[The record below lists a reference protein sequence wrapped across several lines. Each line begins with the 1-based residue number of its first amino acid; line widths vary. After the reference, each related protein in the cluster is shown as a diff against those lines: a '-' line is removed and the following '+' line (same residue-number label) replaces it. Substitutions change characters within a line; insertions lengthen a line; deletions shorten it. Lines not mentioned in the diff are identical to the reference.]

1 MARAFADRTIA
12 SMGRSQPGSA
22 TLHVTHHGFARSA
35 LGRDHIT
42 RCWRAAIVVAMLIIV
57 GTANSA
63 DVPPMLSSEQM
74 NASEIELA
82 LQKLNVLGRVLYI
95 AAHPD
100 DENTNLMALW
110 SNGSLYDAAYLSIT
124 RGDGGQNLIGPELR
138 EGLGVIRT
146 EELLAA
152 RRIDHANQF
161 FSRAIDFGFSKTA
174 EEALRFW
181 NHEKILSDVVWVV
194 RKFRPDV
201 MVARFSPEDQLT
213 HGHHTASAAP
223 AVEAFPAAGYPNRFP
238 GQLAFVKPWQPTR
251 LVWNTSP
258 FFFSNRNLPFDPT
271 GLTVFEAGGYN
282 ALLGKAYTEI
292 AATSLSMHKSQGVG
306 SPPRR
311 GARKEYFKLLEGQP
325 MTSSLFEGID
335 TTWSRVANSESTA
348 TQIRQIISEFHPA
361 DPAASVPELL
371 QLRQAMSGIK
381 DHSWVPEKKAEL
393 DGIIA
398 ACLGLHVEASTTNEA
413 VTPGQTATIKLEAI
427 NRCNIPVILKE
438 SRFPLSGD
446 LMKIDAALPSNE
458 LVARDLSCK
467 IPENTPYSQPYW
479 LRTPG
484 TLGAFAV
491 DDQTLVGLPE
501 NPPDLPVEIVLQVN
515 GQELRYVEDTKY
527 RMVDPVAGE
536 LRRPLV
542 IEPPVFVKVANTV
555 LVFVTSQPK
564 SVPVHITAAT
574 GPVKGELKLAV
585 PQGWG
590 VYPAS
595 LPVDLKAADAETVAT
610 FTVKPPDQNSEGTL
624 RAIVS
629 IDGRDYSFERVRI
642 SYPHIGVHTLMP
654 PAEARLVRADI
665 REKGDRIGYIPGAGD
680 DVPESLQQIGYSVK
694 ILSESDITAKNLA
707 QFSAVVLG
715 IRAYN
720 TQERIGNW
728 LPELFAYV
736 KAGGVAVAQYNTLAD
751 LKTEQLGP
759 YPLEISRDRVTD
771 ENAEVRILAP
781 DHPLMTTPNK
791 ITSKDFE
798 GWVQERGL
806 YFPKKWDS
814 AWTQILSCNDPK
826 EKPLDGGLLV
836 AKFGKGFFVY
846 TSYSWFR
853 QLPAGVPG
861 AYRLF
866 ANMLSL
872 GK

>member
-1 MARAFADRTIA
+1 MFA
-12 SMGRSQPGSA
+12 
-22 TLHVTHHGFARSA
+22 V
-35 LGRDHIT
+35 
-42 RCWRAAIVVAMLIIV
+42 RCVA
-57 GTANSA
+57 
-63 DVPPMLSSEQM
+63 
-74 NASEIELA
+74 NASDAPPLLSHEQSNAGEIQLA

-110 SNGSLYDAAYLSIT
+110 SNGSLYETAYLSIT

-138 EGLGVIRT
+138 ERLGVIRT

-152 RRIDHANQF
+152 RRVDHGKQF

-174 EEALRFW
+174 EETMRIW
-181 NHEKILSDVVWVV
+181 DHDKILSDVVWVV

-201 MVARFSPEDQLT
+201 IVTRFSPEDQLT
-213 HGHHTASAAP
+213 HGHHTASAILAR
-223 AVEAFPAAGYPNRFP
+223 EAFSAAGDPNRFP
-238 GQLAFVKPWQPTR
+238 EQLAFVKPWRPTR

-271 GLTVFEAGGYN
+271 GLTVLEAGGYN
-282 ALLGKAYTEI
+282 SLLGKAYTEI
-292 AATSLSMHKSQGVG
+292 AAASLSMHKSQGVG

-325 MTSSLFEGID
+325 MTNSLFEGID
-335 TTWSRVANSESTA
+335 TNWSRVANSESIA
-348 TQIRQIISEFHPA
+348 TQIRQIISQFLPA

-371 QLRQAMSGIK
+371 KLRQAMNGIK
-381 DHSWVPEKKAEL
+381 DESWVPEKKAEL

-398 ACLGLHVEASTTNEA
+398 ACLGLHVEASTTNGA

-427 NRCNIPVILKE
+427 NRCNIPVTLQEI
-438 SRFPLSGD
+438 RFPLSGD
-446 LMKIDAALPSNE
+446 SMKIDAALPSNE
-458 LVARDLSCK
+458 LVTRDLSCK

-479 LRTPG
+479 LRKSG

-501 NPPDLPVEIVLQVN
+501 NPPDLPVEIVLQIN
-515 GQELRYVEDTKY
+515 GQELRYIVDTKY

-542 IEPPVFVKVANTV
+542 IEPPVFAKVVNSV
-555 LVFVTSQPK
+555 LVFATNQPK
-564 SVPVHITAAT
+564 SVGVHVTAAT

-595 LPVDLKAADAETVAT
+595 IPIDLKAADAETVAT
-610 FTVKPPDQNSEGTL
+610 FTVKPPEQNSEGTL
-624 RAIVS
+624 RAVVS
-629 IDGRDYSFERVRI
+629 IDGRDYSLGRVRI

-665 REKGDRIGYIPGAGD
+665 REKGERIGYIPGAGD

-694 ILSESDITAKNLA
+694 ILSESDITAENLK

-715 IRAYN
+715 VRAYN
-720 TQERIGNW
+720 TQERIANW

-736 KAGGVAVAQYNTLAD
+736 KAGGVAVAQYNTLAE
-751 LKTEQLGP
+751 LKTDQLGP
-759 YPLEISRDRVTD
+759 YPLGISRDRVTD

-806 YFPKKWDS
+806 YFPKKWDP
-814 AWTQILSCNDPK
+814 AWTAILSSNDSK

-836 AKFGKGFFVY
+836 AKSGKGFFIY

-861 AYRLF
+861 AYRLV

>member
-1 MARAFADRTIA
+1 MFA
-12 SMGRSQPGSA
+12 
-22 TLHVTHHGFARSA
+22 V
-35 LGRDHIT
+35 
-42 RCWRAAIVVAMLIIV
+42 RCVA
-57 GTANSA
+57 
-63 DVPPMLSSEQM
+63 
-74 NASEIELA
+74 NASDAPPLLSHEQSNAGEIQLA

-110 SNGSLYDAAYLSIT
+110 SNGSLYETAYLSIT

-138 EGLGVIRT
+138 ERLGVIRT

-152 RRIDHANQF
+152 RRVDHGKQF

-174 EEALRFW
+174 EETMRIW
-181 NHEKILSDVVWVV
+181 DHDKILSDVVWVV

-201 MVARFSPEDQLT
+201 IVTRFSPEDQLT
-213 HGHHTASAAP
+213 HGHHTASAILAR
-223 AVEAFPAAGYPNRFP
+223 EAFSAAGDPNRFSE
-238 GQLAFVKPWQPTR
+238 QLAFVKPWRPTR

-271 GLTVFEAGGYN
+271 GLTVLEAGGYN
-282 ALLGKAYTEI
+282 SLLGKAYTEI
-292 AATSLSMHKSQGVG
+292 AAASLSMHKSQGVG

-325 MTSSLFEGID
+325 MTNSLFEGID
-335 TTWSRVANSESTA
+335 ANWSRVANSESIA
-348 TQIRQIISEFHPA
+348 TQIRQIISQFLPA

-371 QLRQAMSGIK
+371 KLRQAMNGIK
-381 DHSWVPEKKAEL
+381 DESWVPEKKAEL

-398 ACLGLHVEASTTNEA
+398 ACLGLHVEASTTNGA

-427 NRCNIPVILKE
+427 NRCNIPVTLQEI
-438 SRFPLSGD
+438 RFPLSGD
-446 LMKIDAALPSNE
+446 SMKIDAALPSNE
-458 LVARDLSCK
+458 LVTRDLSCK

-479 LRTPG
+479 LRKSG

-501 NPPDLPVEIVLQVN
+501 NPPDLPVEIVLQIN
-515 GQELRYVEDTKY
+515 GQELRYIVDTKY

-542 IEPPVFVKVANTV
+542 IEPPVFAKVVNSV
-555 LVFVTSQPK
+555 LVFATNQPK
-564 SVPVHITAAT
+564 SVGVHVTAAT

-595 LPVDLKAADAETVAT
+595 IPIDLKAADAETVAT
-610 FTVKPPDQNSEGTL
+610 FTVKPPEQNSEGTL
-624 RAIVS
+624 RAVVS
-629 IDGRDYSFERVRI
+629 IDGRDYSLGRVRI

-665 REKGDRIGYIPGAGD
+665 REKGERIGYIPGAGD

-694 ILSESDITAKNLA
+694 ILSESDITAENLK

-715 IRAYN
+715 VRAYN
-720 TQERIGNW
+720 TQERIANW

-736 KAGGVAVAQYNTLAD
+736 KAGGVAVAQYNTLAE
-751 LKTEQLGP
+751 LKTDQLGP
-759 YPLEISRDRVTD
+759 YPLGISRDRVTD

-806 YFPKKWDS
+806 YFPKKWDP
-814 AWTQILSCNDPK
+814 AWTAILSSNDSK

-836 AKFGKGFFVY
+836 AKSGKGFFIY

-861 AYRLF
+861 AYRLV

>member
-1 MARAFADRTIA
+1 MFA
-12 SMGRSQPGSA
+12 
-22 TLHVTHHGFARSA
+22 V
-35 LGRDHIT
+35 
-42 RCWRAAIVVAMLIIV
+42 RCVA
-57 GTANSA
+57 
-63 DVPPMLSSEQM
+63 
-74 NASEIELA
+74 NASDAPPLLSHEQSNAGEIQLA

-110 SNGSLYDAAYLSIT
+110 SNGSLYETAYLSIT

-138 EGLGVIRT
+138 ERLGVIRT

-152 RRIDHANQF
+152 RRVDHGKQF

-174 EEALRFW
+174 EETMRIW
-181 NHEKILSDVVWVV
+181 DHDKILSDVVWVV

-201 MVARFSPEDQLT
+201 IVTRFSPEDQLT
-213 HGHHTASAAP
+213 HGHHTASAILAG
-223 AVEAFPAAGYPNRFP
+223 EAFSAAGDPNRFP
-238 GQLAFVKPWQPTR
+238 EQLAFVKPWRPTR

-271 GLTVFEAGGYN
+271 GLTVLEAGGYN
-282 ALLGKAYTEI
+282 SLLGKAYTEI
-292 AATSLSMHKSQGVG
+292 AAASLSMHKSQGVG

-325 MTSSLFEGID
+325 MTTSLFEGID
-335 TTWSRVANSESTA
+335 TNWSRVANSESIA
-348 TQIRQIISEFHPA
+348 TQIRQIISQFLPA

-371 QLRQAMSGIK
+371 KLRQAMNGIK
-381 DHSWVPEKKAEL
+381 DESWVPEKKAEL

-398 ACLGLHVEASTTNEA
+398 ACLGLHVEASTTNGA

-427 NRCNIPVILKE
+427 NRCNIPVTLQEI
-438 SRFPLSGD
+438 RFPLSGD
-446 LMKIDAALPSNE
+446 SMKIDAALPSNE
-458 LVARDLSCK
+458 LVTRDLSCK

-479 LRTPG
+479 LRKSG

-501 NPPDLPVEIVLQVN
+501 NPPDLPVEIVLQIN
-515 GQELRYVEDTKY
+515 GQELRYIVDTKY

-542 IEPPVFVKVANTV
+542 IEPPVFAKVVNSV
-555 LVFVTSQPK
+555 LVFATNQPK
-564 SVPVHITAAT
+564 SVGVHVTAAT

-595 LPVDLKAADAETVAT
+595 IPIDLKAADAETVAT
-610 FTVKPPDQNSEGTL
+610 FTVKPPEQNSEGTL
-624 RAIVS
+624 RAVVS
-629 IDGRDYSFERVRI
+629 IDGRDYSLGRVRI

-665 REKGDRIGYIPGAGD
+665 REKGERIGYIPGAGD

-694 ILSESDITAKNLA
+694 ILSESDITAENLK

-715 IRAYN
+715 VRAYN
-720 TQERIGNW
+720 TQERIANW

-736 KAGGVAVAQYNTLAD
+736 KAGGVAVAQYNTLAE
-751 LKTEQLGP
+751 LKTDQLAP

-806 YFPKKWDS
+806 YFPKKWDP
-814 AWTQILSCNDPK
+814 AWTAILSSNDPK

-836 AKFGKGFFVY
+836 AKSGKGFFIY

-861 AYRLF
+861 AYRLV